1 MYTQIR
7 EACQVLGRP
16 AQKLTVLVREVQPAP
31 ASMAGKKRALIRW
44 GRQHVRF
51 VKHHVLECDMSATG
65 GFVWV
70 RDVNNAK
77 CRQLSRH
84 EVNNLVTW
92 AQE

>member
-44 GRQHVRF
+44 GKQHVRF
-51 VKHHVLECDMSATG
+51 VKCHVLECDMSAIG

-70 RDVNNAK
+70 RDVNNSK